1 MSGAERRIVVY
12 DTTLRDG
19 AQGEGIHFSVKD
31 KILYVQRMAEI
42 GVPYVEAGW
51 PGANP
56 RDEEFFAQV
65 RSLSLRDTRLAAF
78 GSTCRVGESPEQSEI
93 LRRLLDSAASTITIF
108 GKAWDLHVKEVLR
121 GSLDENLRLIRESV
135 AFLVQTGREV
145 IFDAEHYFDGRKEN
159 ASYALQCVQA
169 AIEGGAA
176 VIVLCDTNGGALP
189 VEVTQGVELV
199 RREFPSLAL
208 GIHAHNDGGLAVANS
223 LAAVEAGVRQIQG
236 TWNGFGER
244 CGNANLS
251 TLIPLLQLKQ
261 DYELLSNEAVA
272 MVTHL
277 SRYVSE
283 LANAQFDEKQP
294 FVGRSAF
301 AHKAGMHVDAILK
314 NRRTFEH
321 IEPEQ
326 VGNERRILISDQAG
340 KANIWE
346 RIQKYA
352 PEIRKDDV
360 RVEEAML
367 EIKAL
372 ENKGFLFETADGS
385 LELLMLR
392 ILGQFSAPFEMLD
405 YHVWS
410 DPLRGELDSVAV
422 VKVQVGSE
430 IVHIASEGNGP
441 VNALDQALRQ
451 ALRAFFPLL
460 EDSEL
465 IDYKVRVL
473 DGSRGTEAVVRV
485 IVETRLAAETW
496 GTIGVSTN
504 ILKASAQALLDGL
517 YLAIRKSEVG
527 SRRSEIRDPRSEE
540 R

>member
-1 MSGAERRIVVY
+1 MGNVIHSVVVY

-31 KILYVQRMAEI
+31 KLLYVGRMAELGI
-42 GVPYVEAGW
+42 PFIEAGW

-65 RSLSLRDTRLAAF
+65 RGLNLANTKLTAF
-78 GSTCRVGESPEQSEI
+78 GSTCRIGEAPEESEI
-93 LRRLLDSAASTITIF
+93 LSRLLDSGASVITIF
-108 GKAWDLHVKEVLR
+108 GKTWDLHVTDVLR
-121 GSLDENLRLIRESV
+121 GSLAENLRIIQESV
-135 AFLVQTGREV
+135 AYLVSEGREV

-159 ASYALQCVQA
+159 PDYALACVQA
-169 AIEGGAA
+169 AFAGGAST
-176 VIVLCDTNGGALP
+176 VVLCDTNGGALP
-189 VEVTQGVELV
+189 DEIRLGVEAV
-199 RREFPSLAL
+199 RQELPGLAL
-208 GIHAHNDGGLAVANS
+208 GIHAHNDGGLAVANT
-223 LAAVEAGVRQIQG
+223 LVAVKAGVEQVQG

-244 CGNANLS
+244 CGNASLS
-251 TLIPLLQLKQ
+251 TLVPLLQLKLGY
-261 DYELLSNEAVA
+261 DLLPHESLAS
-272 MVTHL
+272 VTFL
-277 SRYVSE
+277 SRYVAE
-283 LANAQFDEKQP
+283 LANAQYDEKQP

-301 AHKAGMHVDAILK
+301 AHKAGMHVDAVLK

-321 IEPEQ
+321 IEPSR

-346 RIQKYA
+346 KIQKFS
-352 PEIRKDDV
+352 PDMRKDDPK
-360 RVEEAML
+360 VEEAML
-367 EIKAL
+367 QIKDM

-385 LELLMLR
+385 LELLLLR
-392 ILGQFSAPFEMLD
+392 TLGRFEAPFQMLD

-422 VKVQVGSE
+422 VKVRVGESH
-430 IVHIASEGNGP
+430 VHIAAEGNGP

-451 ALRAFFPLL
+451 ALRPFFPAL

-473 DGSRGTEAVVRV
+473 DGSRGTQAVVRV
-485 IVETRLAAETW
+485 IVETRQGSETW

-517 YLAIRKSEVG
+517 YLAIR
-527 SRRSEIRDPRSEE
+527 RA
-540 R
+540 

>member
-1 MSGAERRIVVY
+1 MRDVARRIVIY

-31 KILYVQRMAEI
+31 KLLYVQRMAELGI
-42 GVPYVEAGW
+42 PYVEAGW

-56 RDEEFFAQV
+56 RDEEFFAQA
-65 RSLSLRDTRLAAF
+65 RRLALGNTKLTAF
-78 GSTCRVGESPEQSEI
+78 GSTCRIGEAPEESEI
-93 LRRLLDSAASTITIF
+93 LSRLLESGAAVITIF
-108 GKAWDLHVKEVLR
+108 GKAWDLHVRDVLR
-121 GSLDENLRLIRESV
+121 GSLNENLRMIKESV
-135 AFLVQTGREV
+135 AYLVSQGREV
-145 IFDAEHYFDGRKEN
+145 IFDAEHYFDGLKEN
-159 ASYALQCVQA
+159 PAYALACVRSA
-169 AIEGGAA
+169 WAGGAA
-176 VIVLCDTNGGALP
+176 AVVLCDTNGGALP
-189 VEVTQGVELV
+189 EEVRQGVETV
-199 RREFPSLAL
+199 RQEFPGLAL
-208 GIHAHNDGGLAVANS
+208 GIHVHNDGGLAVANT
-223 LAAVEAGVRQIQG
+223 LAAVEAGVEQVQG

-251 TLIPLLQLKQ
+251 TLVPWLQLKLGHR
-261 DYELLSNEAVA
+261 LLPEEFLVNI
-272 MVTHL
+272 TYL
-277 SRYVSE
+277 SRYVAD

-321 IEPEQ
+321 IEPSR

-340 KANIWE
+340 KANIWAKM
-346 RIQKYA
+346 RKYA
-352 PEIRKDDV
+352 PDIHKEDPK
-360 RVEEAML
+360 VEEAML
-367 EIKAL
+367 QIKDM

-385 LELLMLR
+385 LELLLLR
-392 ILGQFSAPFEMLD
+392 TLGFFAAPFQMID

-422 VKVQVGSE
+422 VKVRVGE
-430 IVHIASEGNGP
+430 EHVHIAAEGNGP

-451 ALRAFFPLL
+451 ALRPFFPAL

-473 DGSRGTEAVVRV
+473 DGSRGTQAVVRV
-485 IVETRLAAETW
+485 IVETRRGTETW
-496 GTIGVSTN
+496 GTIGISTN

-517 YLAIRKSEVG
+517 YLAIR
-527 SRRSEIRDPRSEE
+527 RA
-540 R
+540 